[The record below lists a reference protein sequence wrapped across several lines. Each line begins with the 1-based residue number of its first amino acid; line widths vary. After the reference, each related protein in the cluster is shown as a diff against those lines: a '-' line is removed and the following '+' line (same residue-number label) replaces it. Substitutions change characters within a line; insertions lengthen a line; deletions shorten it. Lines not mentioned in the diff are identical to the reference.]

1 MSRFHINKHGVPAPC
16 RAKPGNCPLGGDD
29 QHFKTKE
36 EAQAYADNINEKEH
50 SLLPEVENN
59 TYFNL
64 DETEF
69 KGLIN
74 KAVNVVLKAKDKQP
88 RERIEGVVR
97 SRSWEDKT
105 LIIRDETDF
114 NKMREINM
122 SDVLEFEASKNPY
135 YSDEYKKELRENK
148 KAQRRFRF
156 SEENLKN
163 FENKFVKVKY
173 DGKEFDGQ
181 VIGSQYYY
189 EHDSGLINEHD
200 SGLIIQNDKGEVKHI
215 KNYRMQDLDVTGD
228 TPMEHKTQLK
238 IMSIYDEA
246 IDDLDDYTG
255 GSEYAPETSEV
266 DPVNQAEKYFDAVI
280 RKHSGENVD
289 LKKYDFDWVEEVED
303 NQDSYMSLT
312 NAYSRT
318 AIEPEYGWDSSSDEA
333 YYDDLSK
340 AEDTNKFFEGRKE
353 FIHDMVKK
361 VQKVDW
367 TQYGMNQKEGEIE
380 ALKFLKDG
388 DLMGT

>member
-16 RAKPGNCPLGGDD
+16 KAKPGNCPLGGDD

-36 EAQAYADNINEKEH
+36 EAQAYADKINEQKH
-50 SLLPEVENN
+50 SLLPQVEN
-59 TYFNL
+59 
-64 DETEF
+64 
-69 KGLIN
+69 
-74 KAVNVVLKAKDKQP
+74 
-88 RERIEGVVR
+88 
-97 SRSWEDKT
+97 
-105 LIIRDETDF
+105 
-114 NKMREINM
+114 
-122 SDVLEFEASKNPY
+122 
-135 YSDEYKKELRENK
+135 
-148 KAQRRFRF
+148 
-156 SEENLKN
+156 
-163 FENKFVKVKY
+163 
-173 DGKEFDGQ
+173 
-181 VIGSQYYY
+181 
-189 EHDSGLINEHD
+189 
-200 SGLIIQNDKGEVKHI
+200 
-215 KNYRMQDLDVTGD
+215 VTGD

-238 IMSIYDEA
+238 MMSIYDEA
-246 IDDLDDYTG
+246 IDALDDYTS

-289 LKKYDFDWVEEVED
+289 LNKYDFDWVEEVED

-340 AEDTNKFFEGRKE
+340 AEDTNEFFEGRKE

>member
-1 MSRFHINKHGVPAPC
+1 MSKFHINKHGVPAPC
-16 RAKPGNCPLGGDD
+16 KAKPGNCPLGGDD
-29 QHFKTKE
+29 QHFNSQE
-36 EAQAYADNINEKEH
+36 EAQVYADKVNEQEH
-50 SLLPEVENN
+50 SLLPQVENK
-59 TYFNL
+59 TYFGL
-64 DETEF
+64 DEDGF
-69 KGLIN
+69 KGLPG
-74 KAVNVVLKAKDKQP
+74 KATAIVLKGGNKQP
-88 RERIEGVVR
+88 KEKIEGVVR
-97 SRSWEDKT
+97 NVNWEDKT
-105 LIIRDETDF
+105 LSVRDENDF
-114 NKMREINM
+114 NKVREINM
-122 SDVLEFEASKNPY
+122 DDVSEFEASKNPY

-148 KAQRRFRF
+148 KAQRQFRF

-163 FENKFVKVKY
+163 FENKFVKVQY
-173 DGKEFDGQ
+173 DDKEFDGQ

-189 EHDSGLINEHD
+189 EHDSGLI
-200 SGLIIQNDKGEVKHI
+200 IQNDKGEVRHI

-238 IMSIYDEA
+238 MMSIYDEA
-246 IDDLDDYTG
+246 IDDLDDYTS
-255 GSEYAPETSEV
+255 GSEYAPDTSEV

-318 AIEPEYGWDSSSDEA
+318 AIEPEYGWDSSSDDA

-340 AEDTNKFFEGRKE
+340 AEDTNEFFEGRKE

-361 VQKVDW
+361 VQKIDW

>member
-36 EAQAYADNINEKEH
+36 EAQSHADNINEKEH
-50 SLLPEVENN
+50 NLLPQVENN

-69 KGLIN
+69 KGLTS
-74 KAVNVVLKAKDKQP
+74 KEVNVVLKAKNN
-88 RERIEGVVR
+88 RLGERIEGVVR
-97 SRSWEDKT
+97 SSNWEDKT
-105 LIIRDETDF
+105 LAIRDEADF
-114 NKMREINM
+114 SKIIEINM
-122 SDVLEFEASKNPY
+122 SDVLEFEASKNLS

-148 KAQRRFRF
+148 KAQTQFRF

-181 VIGSQYYY
+181 VIGSQYNYK
-189 EHDSGLINEHD
+189 HD
-200 SGLIIQNDKGEVKHI
+200 SGLIIQNDKGETKHI

-238 IMSIYDEA
+238 VMSIYDEA
-246 IDDLDDYTG
+246 IDDLDEYTS

-289 LKKYDFDWVEEVED
+289 LNKYDLDWVEEVKD

-318 AIEPEYGWDSSSDEA
+318 AIEPEYGWDSSSDDA
-333 YYDDLSK
+333 YHDDLSK
-340 AEDTNKFFEGRKE
+340 AEDTNEFFEGRKE

>member
-29 QHFKTKE
+29 QHFTTKE
-36 EAQAYADNINEKEH
+36 EAQEYSDSTNEKKH
-50 SLLPEVENN
+50 SLLPQVKNN
-59 TYFNL
+59 TDFNL

-69 KGLIN
+69 KGLMN
-74 KAVNVVLKAKDKQP
+74 KAVDVVLKAKDKEP
-88 RERIEGVVR
+88 RERIEGVVK
-97 SRSWEDKT
+97 SRNWEDKT
-105 LIIRDETDF
+105 LIIRDEDDF

-122 SDVLEFEASKNPY
+122 SDVSEFKASKNPY
-135 YSDEYKKELRENK
+135 YSNEYKKELRENK
-148 KAQRRFRF
+148 KAQRQFRF

-163 FENKFVKVKY
+163 LENKFVKVKY

-181 VIGSQYYY
+181 VVGSQYYY
-189 EHDSGLINEHD
+189 KHD

-228 TPMEHKTQLK
+228 TPREHEAQLEV
-238 IMSIYDEA
+238 MSMYDDA
-246 IDDLDDYTG
+246 IDDLDDYTRG
-255 GSEYAPETSEV
+255 NEYAPDTSGV
-266 DPVNQAEKYFDAVI
+266 DPVSQAEKYFDAVI
-280 RKHSGENVD
+280 RKHSGKNVD
-289 LKKYDFDWVEEVED
+289 LNKYDFDWVEEVED

-318 AIEPEYGWDSSSDEA
+318 AIEPDYGWDSSSDDA
-333 YYDDLSK
+333 YHDDLRK
-340 AEDTNKFFEGRKE
+340 AEDTNEFFEGRKE
-353 FIHDMVKK
+353 FIHDMVEK

-367 TQYGMNQKEGEIE
+367 TQYGMNQKEGEIG
-380 ALKFLKDG
+380 ALEFLKDG